1 MSGGGSPSA
10 AAKLQQATSAW
21 RSERKVDES
30 ERVKTPEAP
39 TEDPS
44 RVKNRWAETPSRS
57 GSKTPRS
64 VTAPSSSSNK
74 DVKGLAKDL
83 KSAWTEFGGSSK
95 ETGVAA
101 KGANGSGEAVPR
113 LMEHAENAVFVHFIP
128 PPLRAEGKKDLSW
141 IVHTCG
147 YGCYECRRV
156 SFHSVSGFTTYET
169 APPEVAEGLACGCQ
183 IANHHLRGYG
193 KVRIEPNEHVII
205 EDVGGCAANVDGR
218 VYMKQAKQ
226 LSAQLKAAQ
235 GELRE
240 MRRKVMDKKEVYV
253 GEGEFEERFR
263 RAVGDVSC

>member
-1 MSGGGSPSA
+1 MFAQRLEDRRSSRADPYSTAPSARTPKSARGSTSPARSRASFLYSASPATPRSPQASMISNESPLSGGGSPSA

-64 VTAPSSSSNK
+64 VTAPSSSNK

-101 KGANGSGEAVPR
+101 KGANGSGETVPR
-113 LMEHAENAVFVHFIP
+113 LMEHA
-128 PPLRAEGKKDLSW
+128 
-141 IVHTCG
+141 
-147 YGCYECRRV
+147 
-156 SFHSVSGFTTYET
+156 
-169 APPEVAEGLACGCQ
+169 
-183 IANHHLRGYG
+183 
-193 KVRIEPNEHVII
+193 
-205 EDVGGCAANVDGR
+205 
-218 VYMKQAKQ
+218 
-226 LSAQLKAAQ
+226 
-235 GELRE
+235 
-240 MRRKVMDKKEVYV
+240 
-253 GEGEFEERFR
+253 
-263 RAVGDVSC
+263 